1 MATTNV
7 SDQEQN
13 YSEKVQDLYCQLHK
27 ATVIHNQLTFIA
39 VLNAFLSITA
49 FLGNVLVLVALRK
62 ESSLHPP
69 SKLLFRSLAVTD
81 LCVGYYFRAC
91 RCYFFGDSSESKSK
105 YLSLRSSRTFSNRK
119 NFGSS
124 VFVDTDCNKR
134 GQTSCP
140 VVGAEIQ
147 TGDYFEANQF
157 NHYHFLGAA
166 YCLCH
171 NKLLLEFSYSL
182 KLQNYSCINLSRDID
197 LLLYKDFPYP
207 PSSSKTS
214 TRPCSTAQPNKSTEH
229 SAILKSCIN
238 GTVVA
243 VCVSHLL
250 STTRNIET
258 LVH

>member
-1 MATTNV
+1 M
-7 SDQEQN
+7 
-13 YSEKVQDLYCQLHK
+13 
-27 ATVIHNQLTFIA
+27 
-39 VLNAFLSITA
+39 
-49 FLGNVLVLVALRK
+49 
-62 ESSLHPP
+62 
-69 SKLLFRSLAVTD
+69 
-81 LCVGYYFRAC
+81 
-91 RCYFFGDSSESKSK
+91 
-105 YLSLRSSRTFSNRK
+105 SLRSSRTFFNRQ

-171 NKLLLEFSYSL
+171 NKPLLEFSYSL
-182 KLQNYSCINLSRDID
+182 KVQNYSCITLSRNID

-214 TRPCSTAQPNKSTEH
+214 TRLCSTTQPNKSTEH
-229 SAILKSCIN
+229 SAIQKSCIN

-243 VCVSHLL
+243 VCVSHLS